1 MDEECSICWEAMREE
16 ETAKL
21 YYDKVKLAC
30 EHRFHES
37 CIQQIIKPWK
47 CPLCRARF
55 YHTFTTPPPPP
66 IAPKHPQR
74 PRRRTI
80 SSDSNTRRN
89 PFQRYHINS
98 IGTTSSVAPAIL
110 IQQVAPSHF
119 ENRSPLSFPTPTPGL
134 YSLDTLQ
141 QSCPLDVDPT
151 RKEEYLTDEIFRDVF
166 GMDRLQFQ
174 GLPKWRRNAQKKNA
188 NLF

>member
-1 MDEECSICWEAMREE
+1 MREE

-37 CIQQIIKPWK
+37 CIQQMMKPWK

-55 YHTFTTPPPPP
+55 YHTFTSPPP
-66 IAPKHPQR
+66 APVAPNHHQR
-74 PRRRTI
+74 PRHRTI
-80 SSDSNTRRN
+80 SSDSNARRN
-89 PFQRYHINS
+89 PFQPHQINS
-98 IGTTSSVAPAIL
+98 IGTTSNLTPVIAVR
-110 IQQVAPSHF
+110 QDTPSHF
-119 ENRSPLSFPTPTPGL
+119 ENRSTLSFPTPTPGL
-134 YSLDTLQ
+134 YSLDILQ
-141 QSCPLDVDPT
+141 QSYPLDVDPT
-151 RKEEYLTDEIFRDVF
+151 RKEEYLTDEVFRDVF